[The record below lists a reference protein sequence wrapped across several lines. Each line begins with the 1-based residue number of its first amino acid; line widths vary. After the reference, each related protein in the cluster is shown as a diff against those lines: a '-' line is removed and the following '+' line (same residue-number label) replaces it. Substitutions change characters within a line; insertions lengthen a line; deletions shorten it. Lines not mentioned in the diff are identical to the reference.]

1 LSPVKASGAGAPFV
15 HARGEDGVALLT
27 VLLMTTLALALG
39 GGLMVVAVTE
49 ARIAGHYRDGLQA
62 MYAADALIE
71 RLVAE
76 LHDAEDV
83 SAVLSAPLT
92 STFNDGA
99 AGDLRIVHET
109 TINLTELT
117 EVQRCGRAS
126 GCSDAAIRAPTAER
140 PWGANNPRW
149 RLYAWGWMRHAIGA
163 AEAPAVYLVAWVGDD
178 PAERDGDPL
187 LDGSGE
193 GRGRVAVRVRAFGAH
208 GTQREL
214 EAIIAGVPDRPHL
227 IHWTER

>member
-1 LSPVKASGAGAPFV
+1 MRRNARRVRW
-15 HARGEDGVALLT
+15 HAHGERGVALLT
-27 VLLMTTLALALG
+27 VLLMTTLVLALG
-39 GGLMVVAVTE
+39 GGLMVVASTE

-71 RLVAE
+71 RVVAE
-76 LHDAEDV
+76 LHDANDV
-83 SAVLSAPLT
+83 SALLGAPVTSA
-92 STFNDGA
+92 FIDGA
-99 AGDLRIVHET
+99 AGGLRIVHGT

-117 EVQRCGRAS
+117 AVQRCGRAS
-126 GCSDAAIRAPTAER
+126 GCSDAAIRAQTAER
-140 PWGANNPRW
+140 PWGADNPRW
-149 RLYAWGWMRHAIGA
+149 RLYAWGWMHQAIGA
-163 AEAPAVYLVAWVGDD
+163 ADAPAVYLIAWVGDD

-193 GRGRVAVRVRAFGAH
+193 GRGRLAVRVRAFGAH

-214 EAIIAGVPDRPHL
+214 EAIIAGVPERPHL